1 LGVNVRE
8 REAGDEDDR
17 AALDVF
23 EQIRLDVA
31 SSSAYP
37 EVKP

>member
-8 REAGDEDDR
+8 REAGDDR
-17 AALDVF
+17 AALDVS
-23 EQIRLDVA
+23 EQIQLDFA
-31 SSSAYP
+31 SSSAYL

>member
-1 LGVNVRE
+1 VIVI
-8 REAGDEDDR
+8 DR

-23 EQIRLDVA
+23 EQIQLDVA